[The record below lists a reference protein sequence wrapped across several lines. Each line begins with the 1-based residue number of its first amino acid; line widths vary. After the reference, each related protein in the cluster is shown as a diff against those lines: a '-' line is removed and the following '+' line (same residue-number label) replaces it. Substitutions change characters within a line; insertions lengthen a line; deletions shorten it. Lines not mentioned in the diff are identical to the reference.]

1 MLARAQAGSGGAS
14 TEGAEENPFKDSA
27 DKTGE
32 CYQWAADGQCGSNP
46 DFMLSS
52 CKYSCWEWF
61 DFRGKKY
68 PGSPMCAALRHPAQ
82 RTWHAA
88 RDSGPSD
95 AHTHAHARTHSS
107 TLVHTRSRSRAPAPL
122 SLSPSRAARATMEH
136 RAPMRL
142 TCCHVIHRDKK
153 FNCHSWGKAGECKSN
168 AVFMKKHCPESCKK
182 HDDGSGDELCR
193 KQAGRHAA
201 FGQLARRRLLSAP
214 ERASGCPKLRP
225 GSTEQPVGPRWPVI
239 SGLISNRRRAGS
251 RPAPRQLC

>member
-1 MLARAQAGSGGAS
+1 MGRGRAVRVESRLHAELVQVFVLGVVRLPREEVSGIADVRSPAAPSAAHVACGA
-14 TEGAEENPFKDSA
+14 
-27 DKTGE
+27 
-32 CYQWAADGQCGSNP
+32 
-46 DFMLSS
+46 
-52 CKYSCWEWF
+52 
-61 DFRGKKY
+61 
-68 PGSPMCAALRHPAQ
+68 
-82 RTWHAA
+82 
-88 RDSGPSD
+88 DSGPRD
-95 AHTHAHARTHSS
+95 THAYAHARTHSS